1 MLIGHLKATSGEA
14 SAFGNNLLQTDSSVK
29 DLVSV
34 CPQQNV
40 LLEKLTV
47 QENLEFFA
55 MLRGVEN
62 TEEKILVLLEQ
73 FHMSECKENFPDK
86 ISGGQ
91 KRRLQLM
98 ISLLGDFKV
107 ILLDE
112 PSSGM
117 DPNLRRETWDIL
129 KSLKKDKII
138 IMTTHYMDEAE
149 YLGDRVAIMSHG
161 KLKTCGS
168 SLFLK
173 NKFSDDLIIE
183 VKKLDVQ
190 SNLDGFRFL
199 CQTALTEL
207 GMKEEQMKVTRE

>member
-1 MLIGHLKATSGEA
+1 
-14 SAFGNNLLQTDSSVK
+14 
-29 DLVSV
+29 
-34 CPQQNV
+34 
-40 LLEKLTV
+40 V

-183 VKKLDVQ
+183 VKKMDVE

-199 CQTALTEL
+199 FQTALTEL